1 MTREEAIKEC
11 VERLLPFGM
20 VAMAVSFVDPNGDA
34 DMEQLLALGPL
45 PRLASMSAGILD
57 RTQNNLFTRLQ
68 RGSDMYDRLLRD
80 AFLSSHSAMSI
91 SICVDGEWQ
100 RIDSEAAL
108 RKVLTV

>member
-1 MTREEAIKEC
+1 MTREEAIKDC
-11 VERLLPFGM
+11 INRLRPLGM
-20 VAMAVSFVDPNGDA
+20 VAMAVSFAEPDDN
-34 DMEQLLALGPL
+34 EQLLAFGPL

-57 RTQNNLFTRLQ
+57 RTQNNLYTRLQ